1 MGILY
6 EHRESNMNSVQS
18 EADEPSTWPDLAVS
32 LYDRL
37 TGRNAEIS
45 YNFDDME
52 VAVPSGLGEDSDHAS
67 WRLNGTVTITTR
79 ERD

>member
-1 MGILY
+1 M
-6 EHRESNMNSVQS
+6 
-18 EADEPSTWPDLAVS
+18 WPDLAVS

-52 VAVPSGLGEDSDHAS
+52 VGVPSGLGEDSDHAS
-67 WRLNGTVTITTR
+67 WRLNRTVTITTR